1 MSDKNI
7 DVQKTLNLAVQN
19 HKKGNLD
26 LAEELYIKTLKINP
40 DHERSI
46 YLLSTLYLH
55 KKNYKETIKLSNRAL
70 EINPK
75 NIHII
80 HNLGYGLIQLG
91 KHEEAKKLFYKIIE
105 IKPTYVEA
113 YYNLGNIY
121 KYFGNSLEAEKYYR
135 KAIKI
140 EPNSPKA
147 HNNFGNIL
155 KDLGKIND
163 AIKSYERSIKLNP
176 KYVYAYYN
184 LGNAY
189 KESGQLAKAKVS
201 YENALK
207 INPSNLEILF
217 IKLEL
222 SKEKINIVMKKK
234 IEQAVNNLNLST
246 RDLAFGNFILS
257 RYERQKSDYKK
268 EFNYLIV
275 AQSYLYKWGS
285 KIKYDEGVN
294 YWIKRIPINKE
305 LGILGKTKKRNE
317 IKPIFIVGVPRCGST
332 LIEKIIASGKINVP
346 IGEETQVI
354 SLAAE
359 KIIQEDKSFSSE
371 IENLKEEIM
380 KKYKEKGLLKDKN
393 IFTDKSLDNF
403 FFIGLIKRIFPNSK
417 IINCKRNPVASIM
430 SILQNN
436 LAEIS
441 WAHNIEHIFKY
452 FDIYFDK
459 INYFKNLYPNMIYEL
474 ELEKFISSPE
484 LESKR
489 LMKYCELPWDKKCL
503 EFYKRKDF
511 ISKTASN
518 VQIRKAIYQ
527 DPPDKYQVYKEY
539 LNKYGKKYLWFK

>member
-1 MSDKNI
+1 MSNKNI

-55 KKNYKETIKLSNRAL
+55 KKNYDEMIKLSNRAL

-75 NIHII
+75 NIHVI
-80 HNLGYGLIQLG
+80 HNLGYGLIQVG

-121 KYFGNSLEAEKYYR
+121 KYLGNSLEAEKYYK
-135 KAIKI
+135 KAIEL

-147 HNNFGNIL
+147 YNNFGNIL
-155 KDLGKIND
+155 KDLGKTNE
-163 AIKSYERSIKLNP
+163 AIQSYERSIKLNP

-189 KESGQLAKAKVS
+189 KESGQLAKAKAS

-222 SKEKINIVMKKK
+222 SKENINVILKEK
-234 IEQAVNNLNLST
+234 IEEAIKNLSLSN

-257 RYERQKSDYKK
+257 RYERQKREYEK
-268 EFNYLIV
+268 EFNYLIA

-294 YWIKRIPINKE
+294 YWINRIPVNKE
-305 LGILGKTKKRNE
+305 LGILRKTKKNNE

-332 LIEKIIASGKINVP
+332 LIEKIIASGKVNVP

-359 KIIQEDKSFSSE
+359 KVIQEDKSFSLE
-371 IENLKEEIM
+371 LENLEEEIM
-380 KKYKEKGLLKDKN
+380 IKYKEKGLLKDKN

-403 FFIGLIKRIFPNSK
+403 FFIGLIKEIFPNSK

-452 FDIYFDK
+452 FDIYFNK
-459 INYFKNLYPNMIYEL
+459 INYFKNLYPDLIYEL
-474 ELEKFISSPE
+474 ELEKFVANPE
-484 LESKR
+484 LESQR
-489 LMKYCELPWDKKCL
+489 LMKYCELPWDKRCL

-527 DPPDKYQVYKEY
+527 DPADKYQVYKEH